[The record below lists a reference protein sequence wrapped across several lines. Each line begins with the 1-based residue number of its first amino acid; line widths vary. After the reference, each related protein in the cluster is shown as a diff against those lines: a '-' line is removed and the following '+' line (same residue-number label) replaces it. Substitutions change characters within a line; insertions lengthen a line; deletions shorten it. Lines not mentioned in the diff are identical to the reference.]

1 MSSLSLLIYNK
12 ENMKYFFPQLI
23 IPKKQAKQTNK
34 KKKQTKERKKERK
47 EKKDDTSLGKY
58 YNLSIRSERLVC
70 VYDFLLMAT
79 CTVVCTVFNY
89 VTLGNPL
96 IAKNKAFSLTANIC
110 CLSKHGD
117 HL

>member
-1 MSSLSLLIYNK
+1 
-12 ENMKYFFPQLI
+12 MKDFFPQLI

-34 KKKQTKERKKERK
+34 NKNKQRKEKRK
-47 EKKDDTSLGKY
+47 EKKRRMTQVWE
-58 YNLSIRSERLVC
+58 NTTISIRSERLVC
-70 VYDFLLMAT
+70 VYDFLFMAT

-96 IAKNKAFSLTANIC
+96 IAKNKAFNLTANIC